1 MKNNKVYQ
9 FENVQYC
16 FSRIARKWQFTAGS
30 YTVYHVVNGREVAD
44 KIARI
49 INGAFKRTKQTGI
62 DNLARVNINQVLT
75 KLALD

>member
-9 FENVQYC
+9 FENVQYF
-16 FSRIARKWQFTAGS
+16 FSHVARKWQFTVGT
-30 YTVYHVVNGREVAD
+30 YTMYYVVNGREVAD

-49 INGAFKRTKQTGI
+49 INGAFKRTNQTGI
-62 DNLARVNINQVLT
+62 DNLARVNINQILN